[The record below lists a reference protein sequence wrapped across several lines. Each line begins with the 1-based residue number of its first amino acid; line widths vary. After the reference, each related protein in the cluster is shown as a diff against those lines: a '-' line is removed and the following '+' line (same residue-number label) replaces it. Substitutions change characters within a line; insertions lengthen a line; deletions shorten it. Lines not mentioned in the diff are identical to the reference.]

1 MIHDLTPFTTGLPIK
16 WRGPCVIIFRTGGD
30 HRNRQRRSRPHALR
44 PPENTMSRA
53 LSAVVAALLLLAAA
67 PRAFAQDPPPERP
80 TFSASVALVPI
91 TAVVRDSRSRLVRG
105 LKLED
110 FQVLENSQPR
120 RILDFKALTDG
131 AISIGLLFDT
141 SGSMRGSAL
150 DKGKAVVDQLLSHIN
165 PASDEVALFTFDKT
179 LRQETPFNGRPAT
192 IRGALDLSRSWG
204 TTSLYDAIAE
214 AARRVSDRATAR
226 RALVVVTDGLDTSS
240 TLSPADVSALASAT
254 DVPVYVLPVDAVRRL
269 ETAAPSGDLADLA
282 YWTGGDLLSVAQ
294 PELMPRAVAALVAE
308 LRQQYFL
315 AIESSPASGWFKLD
329 VATRRRDLNVRT
341 RSGYFAAEPARIPE

>member
-1 MIHDLTPFTTGLPIK
+1 M
-16 WRGPCVIIFRTGGD
+16 R
-30 HRNRQRRSRPHALR
+30 
-44 PPENTMSRA
+44 RA
-53 LSAVVAALLLLAAA
+53 LTAVAVAATYLVVS
-67 PRAFAQDPPPERP
+67 PRAYAQDPPPERP
-80 TFSASVALVPI
+80 TFSSSVALVPI
-91 TAVVRDSRSRLVRG
+91 TAVVKDSKSRLVRG

-110 FQVLENSQPR
+110 FRVMENSQPR
-120 RILDFKALTDG
+120 RILEFKALTDG

-165 PASDEVALFTFDKT
+165 PAADEVALFTFDKT
-179 LRQETPFNGRPAT
+179 LRQDTPFNGQPAR

-214 AARRVSDRATAR
+214 AARRVSDRATSR

-240 TLSPADVSALASAT
+240 TMSPADVSALASAT
-254 DVPVYVLPVDAVRRL
+254 DVPVYVLPVEAVRRL
-269 ETAAPSGDLADLA
+269 DPSAAPTGDLADLA

-315 AIESSPASGWFKLD
+315 AIESSVTSGWYKLD

-341 RSGYFAAEPARIPE
+341 RSGYFAADPARIPE

>member
-1 MIHDLTPFTTGLPIK
+1 
-16 WRGPCVIIFRTGGD
+16 
-30 HRNRQRRSRPHALR
+30 
-44 PPENTMSRA
+44 MSRA
-53 LSAVVAALLLLAAA
+53 LFAVVVAALLFVVA
-67 PRAFAQDPPPERP
+67 PPAFAQDPPPERP

-91 TAVVRDSRSRLVRG
+91 TAVVRDSKSRLVRG
-105 LKLED
+105 LTLDD

-120 RILDFKALTDG
+120 RILEFKATTDG
-131 AISIGLLFDT
+131 PISIGLLFDT

-150 DKGKAVVDQLLSHIN
+150 DKGKAVVDQLLSHITT
-165 PASDEVALFTFDKT
+165 SDEVALFTFDKT
-179 LRQETPFNGRPAT
+179 LRQETPFNGQPAT

-214 AARRVSDRATAR
+214 AARRVSDRATSR
-226 RALVVVTDGLDTSS
+226 RALIVVTDGLDTSS
-240 TLSPADVSALASAT
+240 ALSPADVSAIASAT
-254 DVPVYVLPVDAVRRL
+254 DVPVYVLPVEAVRRL

-294 PELMPRAVAALVAE
+294 PELMPRSVAALVAE

-315 AIESSPASGWFKLD
+315 AIESSSASGWYKLD

-341 RSGYFAAEPARIPE
+341 RSGYFGADPVRIPE

>member
-1 MIHDLTPFTTGLPIK
+1 
-16 WRGPCVIIFRTGGD
+16 
-30 HRNRQRRSRPHALR
+30 
-44 PPENTMSRA
+44 MSRA
-53 LSAVVAALLLLAAA
+53 LSAVVVAAMLFVAA
-67 PRAFAQDPPPERP
+67 PPAFAQDPPPERP

-91 TAVVRDSRSRLVRG
+91 TAVVRDSKSRLVRG
-105 LKLED
+105 LTLDD

-120 RILDFKALTDG
+120 RILEFKATTDG
-131 AISIGLLFDT
+131 PISIGLLFDT

-150 DKGKAVVDQLLSHIN
+150 DKGKAVVDQLMSHIN

-179 LRQETPFNGRPAT
+179 LRQETPFNGQPAT

-214 AARRVSDRATAR
+214 AARRVSDRATSR
-226 RALVVVTDGLDTSS
+226 RALIVVTDGLDTSS
-240 TLSPADVSALASAT
+240 TLSPADVSAIASAT
-254 DVPVYVLPVDAVRRL
+254 DVPVYVLPVEAVRRL

-294 PELMPRAVAALVAE
+294 PELMPRSVAALVAE

-315 AIESSPASGWFKLD
+315 AIESSSASGWYKLD
-329 VATRRRDLNVRT
+329 VATRRRDLSVRT
-341 RSGYFAAEPARIPE
+341 RSGYFAGSEPSRDPE